1 MHGEDVGAVVI
12 MGGVALGAL
21 SITGGI
27 VAGFI
32 RSRQRQSVAEMIQHE
47 RIALIERGTDPERL
61 PALQSHPLWA
71 AIENGAVSERQ
82 LVARR
87 RQGLTI
93 TGLLF
98 TFFGIALGI
107 FLSQV
112 AGDHVWVVG
121 LLPASIGLA
130 LLVSSTVMKAE

>member
-12 MGGVALGAL
+12 LGGVALGAL

-27 VAGFI
+27 VSGFV
-32 RSRQRQSVAEMIQHE
+32 RGRQRQNVAEMIQRE

-61 PALQSHPLWA
+61 PSLQSHPLWA

-82 LVARR
+82 LAARR
-87 RQGLTI
+87 RQGLI
-93 TGLLF
+93 IAGLLF
-98 TFFGIALGI
+98 TFFGIALGT

-130 LLVSSTVMKAE
+130 LLVSSMVVKAE